1 MRTVKSLQSKNKLII
16 FMKNLQNFGFQ
27 KLNAQEL
34 IKVDGG
40 RIPWRLFKKWRKKII
55 AWAGVNNTIDDFS
68 ARFLEGNCY

>member
-1 MRTVKSLQSKNKLII
+1 MRIVKSLQSKSKLII

-40 RIPWRLFKKWRKKII
+40 RIPWRLFKK
-55 AWAGVNNTIDDFS
+55 
-68 ARFLEGNCY
+68 